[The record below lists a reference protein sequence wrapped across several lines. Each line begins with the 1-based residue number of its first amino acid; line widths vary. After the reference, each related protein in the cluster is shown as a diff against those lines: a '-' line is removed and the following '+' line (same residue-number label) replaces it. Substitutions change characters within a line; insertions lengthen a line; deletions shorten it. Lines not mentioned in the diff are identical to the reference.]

1 MRVNECGLCLSRG
14 DEVSRSD
21 ADDRGQVMKNRREG
35 RVVLVGSSGCSRISD
50 DEGLAHS
57 ELFHALG
64 LASSATGCTDIIG
77 YLV

>member
-1 MRVNECGLCLSRG
+1 M
-14 DEVSRSD
+14 
-21 ADDRGQVMKNRREG
+21 
-35 RVVLVGSSGCSRISD
+35 LVGSSGCSRISD

-64 LASSATGCTDIIG
+64 LASSATGGTDIIG